1 MADFSA
7 GAGSAQ
13 LEVQIAED
21 WLPVGNPATAS
32 ISTVLFFGRKT
43 GPLLWRWN
51 VTVETGAITT
61 YID

>member
-21 WLPVGNPATAS
+21 WLPVENPATAS

-43 GPLLWRWN
+43 GPLL
-51 VTVETGAITT
+51 
-61 YID
+61 